1 MNEET
6 LKNDDPTG
14 PEYVFSCQ
22 SIFGY
27 KSREPGVQVVVN
39 GADFSTVMST
49 TEARNLALNLLMCAE
64 AAEHDAFLM
73 YFFKEKVGV
82 NEERKM
88 AAILLDFRKWR
99 ERLLYGNTPED
110 DEESGEA

>member
-1 MNEET
+1 MSTEP

-22 SIFGY
+22 SIFGH

-39 GADFSTVMST
+39 GADFSTIMST
-49 TEARNLALNLLMCAE
+49 SEARNLALNLLMCAE

-73 YFFKEKVGV
+73 YYFKEKIGV
-82 NEERKM
+82 KEDRTL
-88 AAILLDFRKWR
+88 ATLLLDFRKWR
-99 ERLLYGNTPED
+99 ERLLYGNTLEGD
-110 DEESGEA
+110 ESGTE